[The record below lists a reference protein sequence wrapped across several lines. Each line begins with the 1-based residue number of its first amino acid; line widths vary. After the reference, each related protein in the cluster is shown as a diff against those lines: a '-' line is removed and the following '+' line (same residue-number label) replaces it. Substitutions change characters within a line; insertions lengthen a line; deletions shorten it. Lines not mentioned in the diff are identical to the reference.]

1 MSGGDRDR
9 RTEKATPRKLRQ
21 AREQGKVANSRTLT
35 STLQFVV
42 LVLAIPPLAKSAAD
56 RVVELLPAYF
66 TLTTTSGFD
75 SSSPDAIGEIAG
87 PLIEFVAV
95 VLVLAMVS
103 GMLFSG
109 LQVGVLFAPA
119 AMKPR
124 LESLNPITGLQQRIF
139 STRSLVEL
147 LKAVV
152 IIGVLGVA
160 IWSVLSDSLGELASL
175 PRATPWDIASRMA
188 SMGIRML
195 RPVMLVMGIV
205 ALADL
210 AYQRH
215 RFHADQRMTKEEVR
229 REHKDNE
236 GDPQMRARRRQFAQ
250 ELQMRTMLER
260 TRKAHV
266 LVTNPDHIACAL
278 IYEPNDGWEAP
289 TLTASGRNA
298 FAEEMKRIA
307 AEEGI
312 PIIRNVPLAHTLF
325 QMEMDEEIPDDLFE
339 AIQEIFRWVADL
351 HRAEGRVP
359 PWEVPDE
366 A

>member
-21 AREQGKVANSRTLT
+21 ARQQGQVPNSRTLT
-35 STLQFVV
+35 STLQFIV
-42 LVLAIPPLAKSAAD
+42 LVLAIPPLARAAGD
-56 RVVELLPAYF
+56 RLAGLLPLYLAQV
-66 TLTTTSGFD
+66 TGAGLAPSTPET
-75 SSSPDAIGEIAG
+75 IGEIAR
-87 PLIEFVAV
+87 PMLEFGAS
-95 VLVLAMVS
+95 VLVLAMLS
-103 GMLFSG
+103 GILFAG
-109 LQVGVLFAPA
+109 LQVGVVFAPA

-124 LESLNPITGLQQRIF
+124 LNALNPINGLQQRIL

-147 LKAVV
+147 LKASV
-152 IIGVLGVA
+152 IIGVLGFA
-160 IWSVLSDSLGELASL
+160 IWTVLRDQLGQLARL
-175 PRATPWDIASRMA
+175 PRTTPLDIAARLAAMVV
-188 SMGIRML
+188 GML

-215 RFHADQRMTKEEVR
+215 RFQKDQRMTKEEVR

-250 ELQMRTMLER
+250 ELQMRSMLER

-278 IYEPNDGWEAP
+278 VYEPDDGWEAP

-307 AEEGI
+307 REEGI
-312 PIIRNVPLAHTLF
+312 PIVRNVPLAHTLF
-325 QMEMDEEIPDDLFE
+325 QLETDEQIPEDLFE

-351 HRAEGRVP
+351 HRAEGRMP
-359 PWEVPDE
+359 PWETAEE